1 MDTPEDINEVGLSDE
16 ARKLWA
22 ENEQIRGDYENLT
35 QEFLTERDAR
45 NTILDEYDGL
55 VKEYN
60 ATINK
65 YNTGVKQD
73 VYLYN
78 VEINNTNSERNAVVS
93 KGRALQRNIDLQE
106 INIETLKALLEQI
119 KGDFDASDK
128 HFVDYINK
136 LKATGLNAQE

>member
-1 MDTPEDINEVGLSDE
+1 M
-16 ARKLWA
+16 
-22 ENEQIRGDYENLT
+22 RGDYENLT